1 MPLKQVEEL
10 AERGL
15 VWHRLAAQVDAH
27 ESAHRELAIQ
37 RFFYP
42 KVRQIEPLSQ
52 EVGLQHPTRPARLA
66 NGPCG
71 VLDIPA
77 QSTPTIHTTTRPIF
91 AGNAARRDG
100 LLERLNPV
108 VANAACRNVQG
119 PRLS

>member
-15 VWHRLAAQVDAH
+15 VRHRLAAQVDAH
-27 ESAHRELAIQ
+27 ESAHRERAIQ

-42 KVRQIEPLSQ
+42 RVQQIEPLSQ
-52 EVGLQHPTRPARLA
+52 EVGLQHPTRPARPA
-66 NGPCG
+66 SGPCRG
-71 VLDIPA
+71 LDIPA
-77 QSTPTIHTTTRPIF
+77 QSTRTIHTTTRPIF

-100 LLERLNPV
+100 LLERLNSAA
-108 VANAACRNVQG
+108 ANAACRNVQG